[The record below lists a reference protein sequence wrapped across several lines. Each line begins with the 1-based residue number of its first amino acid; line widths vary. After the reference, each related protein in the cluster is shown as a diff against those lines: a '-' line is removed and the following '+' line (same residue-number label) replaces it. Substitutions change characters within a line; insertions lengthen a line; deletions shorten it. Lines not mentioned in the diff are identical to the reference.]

1 MTVWLF
7 QMVGPIEGRE
17 AIRLLVCKL
26 FTISVQR
33 PNKLV
38 CSPYHKHTAHAL
50 SYDYTYN
57 PYPLRYS
64 LTAQISA
71 YHVIDLP
78 SDTCDKLK
86 AKKGTGTLKKCFV

>member
-1 MTVWLF
+1 
-7 QMVGPIEGRE
+7 MVGPIEGRE

-86 AKKGTGTLKKCFV
+86 AKKGTGALKKCFV